1 MSAWG
6 NLDNVLITG
15 NVSSATTRDYLDG
28 YQTQFL
34 LDVDQGDYIVF
45 AGNKYQVANVTS
57 NTVLHLTG
65 LAATN
70 SSNVDAFVQQGP
82 KYISNVASDPANV
95 LYSIQNIY
103 GIDRNEVGVP
113 ENEAR
118 GISHTGWNHYITYTG
133 AHGTR
138 HKAEVLVAMSKNFAS
153 NATGELFADVGSFD
167 AADDAVAADYL
178 LYFVTQP
185 SNVVDYLANL
195 SGANVT
201 VVAASEPAGAAITFQ
216 WSRADNATAA
226 AAGTF
231 NNLSNGAIITGTTSA
246 TLYISNTSG
255 LDGNVLRCTISA
267 AGTGADNNV
276 SDQVSI
282 TISA

>member
-57 NTVLHLTG
+57 NTIVHLTG

-82 KYISNVASDPANV
+82 KYVSNVAFPANNE
-95 LYSIQNIY
+95 SIQNVY
-103 GIDRNEVGVP
+103 GIDRIEIGVP
-113 ENEAR
+113 ENQDR
-118 GISHTGWNHYITYTG
+118 GLSHTGWTHYVTYTD
-133 AHGTR
+133 AYSQTR

-153 NATGELFADVGSFD
+153 NTTGELFADVGSFD
-167 AADDAVAADYL
+167 AADDTVAADYL

-267 AGTGADNNV
+267 AGTGADDNV
-276 SDQVSI
+276 SNQVSI
-282 TISA
+282 TIFA

>member
-28 YQTQFL
+28 YQSQFL

-57 NTVLHLTG
+57 NTRLHLTG
-65 LAATN
+65 LAATT

-82 KYISNVASDPANV
+82 KYLSNVSFPANNE
-95 LYSIQNIY
+95 SIQNVY

-113 ENEAR
+113 ENQDR
-118 GISHTGWNHYITYTG
+118 GISHTGWTHYVTFTDAYSQ
-133 AHGTR
+133 TR

-153 NATGELFADVGSFD
+153 NSTGFLFADTGSFD
-167 AADDAVAADYL
+167 AADDTVAADYL
-178 LYFVTQP
+178 LYFTVQP

-201 VVAASEPAGAAITFQ
+201 VVAASEPTGAAITFQ
-216 WSRADNATAA
+216 WSRADNSANA
-226 AAGTF
+226 AAGIFT
-231 NNLSNGAIITGTTSA
+231 NLSNAGVISGATSA

-255 LDGNVLRCTISA
+255 LNGNVLRCTIS
-267 AGTGADNNV
+267 GPGGADSNT
-276 SDQVSI
+276 SDQATI
-282 TISA
+282 TIL

>member
-28 YQTQFL
+28 YQSQFL

-57 NTVLHLTG
+57 NTRLHLTG
-65 LAATN
+65 LAATT

-82 KYISNVASDPANV
+82 KYLSNVAFPANNV
-95 LYSIQNIY
+95 SIQNVY
-103 GIDRNEVGVP
+103 GIDRVEIGVP

-118 GISHTGWNHYITYTG
+118 GISLTGWTHYVTYTD
-133 AHGTR
+133 AYSQTR

-153 NATGELFADVGSFD
+153 NSTGFLFADTGSFD
-167 AADDAVAADYL
+167 AADDTVAADYL
-178 LYFVTQP
+178 LYFTVQP

-201 VVAASEPAGAAITFQ
+201 VVAASEPTGAAITFQ
-216 WSRADNATAA
+216 WARADNSANATP
-226 AAGTF
+226 GIFT
-231 NNLSNGAIITGTTSA
+231 NLSNAGVISGATSA

-255 LDGNVLRCTISA
+255 LNGNVLRCTIS
-267 AGTGADNNV
+267 GPGGADSNT
-276 SDQVSI
+276 SDQATI
-282 TISA
+282 TIL

>member
-34 LDVDQGDYIVF
+34 LDVDQGDHIVF

-57 NTVLHLTG
+57 NTKIHLTG

-82 KYISNVASDPANV
+82 KYISNVATDPANV
-95 LYSIQNIY
+95 LYSIQNVY

-153 NATGELFADVGSFD
+153 NTTGVLFADTGSFD
-167 AADDAVAADYL
+167 AADDTVAADYL
-178 LYFVTQP
+178 LYFTVQP

-195 SGANVT
+195 SGANVSVT
-201 VVAASEPAGAAITFQ
+201 AASEPTGATITYQ

-231 NNLSNGAIITGTTSA
+231 NNLSNAGVISGATSA
-246 TLYISNTSG
+246 
-255 LDGNVLRCTISA
+255 DCTVRVTTPA
-267 AGTGADNNV
+267 LPDKNP
-276 SDQVSI
+276 
-282 TISA
+282 